1 MINQVYK
8 RDGTFQEFD
17 LEKIAN
23 AIFKA
28 ARACGGNDRETAE
41 NVVSYMQTKFFHFL
55 IALIK
60 NTQQAMKKVY
70 TFVPMQDFSK
80 PWTDKEL
87 YSKYNLTQEEIQF
100 IESMI
105 RPMD

>member
-1 MINQVYK
+1 MINQVYT

-41 NVVSYMQTKFFHFL
+41 NLANEVVCELEKKFG
-55 IALIK
+55 K
-60 NTQQAMKKVY
+60 NIPTV
-70 TFVPMQDFSK
+70 
-80 PWTDKEL
+80 
-87 YSKYNLTQEEIQF
+87 EEIQNCV
-100 IESMI
+100 
-105 RPMD
+105 